1 MSSQKRR
8 RPRNLT
14 KRNIQAAYEHAA
26 TLGEL
31 KPVKASARRVD
42 GSPLL
47 KPGQV
52 YVTKTGTKY
61 HPEWC
66 HFVAAKWDHDQRLMV
81 TRLTDVGL
89 RTPCDACRVPLTT
102 SRI

>member
-1 MSSQKRR
+1 MSRPQKQRMSK
-8 RPRNLT
+8 LT
-14 KRNIQAAYEHAA
+14 RTRIKAAYEYAA

-31 KPVKASARRVD
+31 KPVKPAARRAD

-47 KPGQV
+47 APGQV

-66 HFVAAKWDHDQRLMV
+66 PMVAAKWDHDSRLMV
-81 TRLTDVGL
+81 TLLVDVGL
-89 RTPCDACRVPLTT
+89 RTPCDSCATPLT
-102 SRI
+102 SSVI